1 MWSQWSTSVL
11 VTDPSSTF
19 PPSDKDRTFERI
31 IGLGALIG
39 ALAMTIAG
47 ATIWLLLTDP
57 VSVTSAVDRRDVGP
71 LLLRLARAIYNAMA
85 GILEYL

>member
-1 MWSQWSTSVL
+1 VL

-19 PPSDKDRTFERI
+19 PPSDEDRTFERI
-31 IGLGALIG
+31 VGLGALIG
-39 ALAMTIAG
+39 ALAITIAG